1 MVASSSS
8 GGGGGPIPPHSRT
21 TRTSSD
27 ARDIFEASDF
37 ALFPDQSPAVVHA
50 NLASNSSNVVAV
62 AGNSNGSVGDFATVF
77 DFAPSASSS
86 SSTSSSSVLVSSAFS
101 TAPTNTFPIQTGMA
115 GGGNVLVGSGSGII
129 KSGLPSVV
137 SGIPTVSPQPS
148 FLDDPFAHLL
158 SNPGKH

>member
-1 MVASSSS
+1 
-8 GGGGGPIPPHSRT
+8 
-21 TRTSSD
+21 
-27 ARDIFEASDF
+27 
-37 ALFPDQSPAVVHA
+37 
-50 NLASNSSNVVAV
+50 
-62 AGNSNGSVGDFATVF
+62 
-77 DFAPSASSS
+77 
-86 SSTSSSSVLVSSAFS
+86 
-101 TAPTNTFPIQTGMA
+101 MA